1 MRSVFNQ
8 GRLFVRFLFISLF
21 FIQSVNAGWLNWKFK
36 IPSKRDNFVQLGE
49 ALPLELDPDN
59 IKFMVWNIYKAKEKN
74 FARDFKAHGQDVDV
88 FMIQEAAL
96 NGKMEAVLA
105 EFPDYQFD
113 MGISFVLRK
122 RGPDEATGSLV
133 GSWVT
138 PEEKGVMISRDREPI
153 IGTPKA
159 VTYAKYPLQGRNQEL
174 LVVNIHSLNMTS
186 TRKFKRQLNDCRD
199 LIAKHD
205 GPVVFAGDF
214 NTRNK
219 RRLKYMYKIMKG
231 LGLYEVKFTPDTRRR
246 SKFSKIFIDFSFVR
260 GMEVKSSEV
269 LGDLDSS
276 DHYAMLF
283 SVKIP

>member
-1 MRSVFNQ
+1 MSSVFNQ
-8 GRLFVRFLFISLF
+8 GRLFFRILFISLF
-21 FIQSVNAGWLNWKFK
+21 FIQSANAGWLSWKFK
-36 IPSKRDNFVQLGE
+36 IPHKRDNFVQLGE

-74 FARDFKAHGQDVDV
+74 FARDFKAYSQDIDV

-105 EFPDYQFD
+105 ELPDYQFD

-122 RGPDEATGSLV
+122 KGPDEATGSLV
-133 GSWVT
+133 GSWVV
-138 PEEKGVMISRDREPI
+138 PEDKGVMISRDREPI

-174 LVVNIHSLNMTS
+174 LVVNIHGLNMTS
-186 TRKFKRQLNDCRD
+186 TRKFRRQLDDCAD
-199 LIAKHD
+199 LISQHD

-219 RRLKYMYKIMKG
+219 RRLKYMYKIMKEH
-231 LGLYEVKFTPDTRRR
+231 GLYEVKFSPDTRRR

-269 LGDLDSS
+269 LGHLDSS

-283 SVKIP
+283 TVKIP